1 MALYLLPIHTEC
13 LWLYDLKDCHMRRGT
28 KFITKHAIKCILI
41 IHSAKENMISACK
54 GNLTENVH
62 LLSVLQHGTDDLPC
76 IMIHKGQINS
86 DEHRVFTC
94 ITFARWHG
102 LH

>member
-1 MALYLLPIHTEC
+1 
-13 LWLYDLKDCHMRRGT
+13 
-28 KFITKHAIKCILI
+28 
-41 IHSAKENMISACK
+41 MISAYK

-62 LLSVLQHGTDDLPC
+62 LLSVLQCGTDDQSC
-76 IMIHKGQINS
+76 IVIHKGQINS

-102 LH
+102 LYQVGMQTARITIYWCSKKSKDLCFLTKQTPTTDFFFK